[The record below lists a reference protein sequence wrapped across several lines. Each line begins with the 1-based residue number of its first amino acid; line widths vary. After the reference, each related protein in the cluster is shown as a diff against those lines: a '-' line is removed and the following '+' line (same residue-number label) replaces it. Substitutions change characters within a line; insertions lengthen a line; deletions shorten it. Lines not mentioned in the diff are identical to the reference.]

1 MLLPPPPAAGE
12 ETGCLPPLAAAATTL
27 PFRQLINKMRVM
39 QLTGQPLSLSEIAH
53 VALGHTRVEV
63 ASSVHARIQH
73 SRKVVEDIVA
83 QGGVVYGV
91 STGFGKLSDIQIAA
105 GELRQLQLNL
115 VRSHACGVG
124 RPLSEPETRAM
135 MLLRANVLALG
146 FSGIRLDVIELLVE
160 MLNHGVHPVI
170 PEKGSVGAS
179 GDLAPLA
186 HLALTLI
193 GEGEAIYQGE
203 RMSGAAALR
212 GAGLNPITLE
222 AKEGLA
228 LLNGT
233 QGMHAVGGL
242 ALFRAKRLSRVAD
255 VAGAMTL
262 EALKGTPAAFDP
274 RIQDARP
281 HPGQIAVAEHL
292 LSLLRD
298 SEIRKSHLK
307 NDPRVQDAYSLRC
320 MPQVHGAVRGVFAHC
335 EEVLQI
341 ESGSATDNPLVFTD
355 TGDVISG
362 GNFHGAPLAF
372 ALDYAAIALTDLM
385 SISERRIE
393 RLTNP
398 DTNEGLPAFLARQ
411 PGKQSGFMIA
421 HVAAAALL
429 NEAKVLSHP
438 SSVDNVPTSA
448 GKEDHVSMGMTGAL
462 KLRTIVENAEHV
474 IAIELLA
481 AAEALE
487 HRRPL
492 KGGVGV
498 ERAYGILRSIAP
510 PVTQDRALSG
520 DIALV
525 AAAIREGKFDSEK
538 EKL

>member
-1 MLLPPPPAAGE
+1 MP
-12 ETGCLPPLAAAATTL
+12 
-27 PFRQLINKMRVM
+27 MM
-39 QLTGQPLSLSEIAH
+39 QLTGQTLSLSEMAE
-53 VALGHTRVEV
+53 VALGGAAVEV
-63 ASSVHARIQH
+63 ASLIHGRVQF
-73 SRKVVEDIVA
+73 SRNVIEKIITE
-83 QGGVVYGV
+83 GGTVYGV
-91 STGFGKLSDIQIAA
+91 STGFGKLSDIHIAP

-115 VRSHACGVG
+115 VRSHACGIG
-124 RPLSEPETRAM
+124 QPLSEAEVRAM

-146 FSGIRLDVIELLVE
+146 FSGIRLEVIALLAE
-160 MLNHGVHPVI
+160 MLNRRVHPVI

-186 HLALTLI
+186 HLALTLV
-193 GEGEAIYQGE
+193 GEGEAMYQG
-203 RMSGAAALR
+203 RKMSGAAALR
-212 GAGLNPITLE
+212 EAGLEPITLE

-233 QGMHAVGGL
+233 QAMHAVGGL
-242 ALFRAKRLSRVAD
+242 ALLRAKRLARVAD

-274 RIQDARP
+274 RIQCARP
-281 HPGQIAVAEHL
+281 HAGQIAAAEHL

-298 SEIRKSHLK
+298 SEIRQSHLE

-335 EEVLQI
+335 EEVLQT
-341 ESGSATDNPLVFTD
+341 ESGSATDNPLVFAD
-355 TGDVISG
+355 AGDVISG

-372 ALDYAAIALTDLM
+372 AFDYAAIALTDLM

-398 DTNEGLPAFLARQ
+398 DTSEGLPAFLARQ
-411 PGKQSGFMIA
+411 PGKESGFMIA

-429 NEAKVLSHP
+429 SEAKVLAHP
-438 SSVDNVPTSA
+438 ASVDNVPTSA
-448 GKEDHVSMGMTGAL
+448 GKEDHVSMGMTSGL
-462 KLRTIVENAEHV
+462 KLRTMVDNAEHV
-474 IAIELLA
+474 IAIEFLT

-487 HRRPL
+487 YRRPL
-492 KGGVGV
+492 RAGVGV
-498 ERAYGILRSIAP
+498 ERAFSFLRSISP
-510 PVTQDRALSG
+510 PLTEDRALAG
-520 DIALV
+520 DIARV
-525 AAAIREGKFDSEK
+525 AMAIREGKFDSES